1 MGKEAGKGAGRE
13 LRSGG
18 ARCRDDL
25 AVNNIQLI
33 FEHKNYKCDPEKMED
48 TGNQSLKKDLTEGQV
63 WPGTPCGNRKQVLR
77 RDRVWKRGSRK
88 SLRQCPRNLS
98 NGQGRE
104 SSLQARCQLSILVSR
119 ISEISHSGSSS
130 TVISGG

>member
-48 TGNQSLKKDLTEGQV
+48 MGNQSLKKDLTEGQV

-77 RDRVWKRGSRK
+77 RDRVRKRGSRK
-88 SLRQCPRNLS
+88 SLRQCPHNLS
-98 NGQGRE
+98 NGQGRVVWRRDVDYLSWYRE
-104 SSLQARCQLSILVSR
+104 SRKFR
-119 ISEISHSGSSS
+119 IR
-130 TVISGG
+130 VRRRL